1 MALSKSESKK
11 EVSNL
16 ACIARILLGPC
27 TDTLRDVLTHRIT
40 PSDFK
45 IALKDILTDG
55 PDKYF
60 NGLRLLVYQY
70 GASYSD
76 FDIPL
81 LYFFLLP
88 DYLNYI
94 PQPKLWHISSEVNI
108 RLIYKMHRKYKYYQG
123 DFLKDSAF
131 EQDWEKLFQTVKEL
145 EKYTGSATANQDA
158 MKKIKN
164 SSMDPDVE
172 HLFISNLGQS
182 KRVFQHDMPPFSYL
196 RTYIETMLT
205 SKKEAQEYASKSIE
219 AYLER
224 FGKSS
229 LHLEEALGKPGGFID
244 ISHKGS
250 IQKTST
256 AVDEGSGI
264 MEELHIDQTKIME
277 TGDIPFKKYEEI
289 SSETLKE
296 AFNSFKLDFPADVP
310 GRESFARAILEDDI
324 NRLVAA
330 IQSLSRGIVL
340 TTQINAIK
348 RDTPQVE
355 ACVFEVDV
363 VYDEDEDEDEDQ
375 FCVLRKETSLSML
388 LEMEEDTRIRVI
400 LIRSKSLPVVLSK
413 LIVYKNFKHVIN
425 EKGFFLQ
432 HEYEEID
439 DVAKMIAYRVI
450 SSFCSSV
457 ESLINAFTA
466 DLRRSMADYFDKQLT
481 AVKIRKICSEVL
493 EKTGYKPFGSTKSTR
508 NWSSEIAEFIQPK
521 LSNKTLKGADAWS
534 EIKSTCCKTVEDLKI
549 ILNGLDKFQAN
560 ELQID
565 QKKEIEEWHKRE
577 VIRNKSLLREY
588 PSIIKY
594 IAGHKDDG
602 REVVKV
608 FLSEDDEEAKQ
619 FVRKECRSVLKDIEF
634 DFVNVENTEETSE
647 TNKKMGVL
655 DEEIASF
662 DNSDRLRLK
671 QTIQEIEEKLYAR
684 YSNII
689 GIEIGNVKRFDSP
702 MQEGLGVVLYCLDKT
717 LIPFGEKPL
726 PTYIA
731 EWPCEV
737 LEDLFMLGKCPNTC
751 SNHPDPG
758 CSIGIPS
765 DKFFGSCGFLYES
778 KSKDN
783 KYKSGFFTASH
794 VAIKDFHKL
803 YLATQPLSSHSL
815 GSKDHFIVHPSYL
828 ENNKSNNQ
836 VGQVVESFCGN
847 YGDPPIGM
855 DVAVVKDVS
864 PRTKEIETLEIVKKS
879 NLDYRTP
886 IEVMKT
892 GRKTDTT
899 FGYLIDP
906 KKHEILSARLD
917 SIRHSNRHYV
927 FKMPYVVKDKDESKR
942 FFLRGDS
949 GSGVFL
955 LGETGLP
962 EKALGIAFGYLYQ
975 RPYTFVC
982 NIEDILEKLGLKLV
996 RYRDNVDVW
1005 GWSPKD

>member
-40 PSDFK
+40 LSDLK
-45 IALKDILTDG
+45 IKLRYILENAFG
-55 PDKYF
+55 PEKYF
-60 NGLRLLVYQY
+60 IGLQLLIYEY
-70 GASYSD
+70 GGNYSD

-81 LYFFLLP
+81 LYFFLNTVCNFHLLTTEWGP
-88 DYLNYI
+88 FSRTEGGFL
-94 PQPKLWHISSEVNI
+94 LENI
-108 RLIYKMHRKYKYYQG
+108 ELIYQMNKKYKYFQG

-131 EQDWEKLFQTVKEL
+131 EQDWEELFQTVKEL
-145 EKYTGSATANQDA
+145 EKYIGSATANQDA

-164 SSMDPDVE
+164 TSMDSDVE
-172 HLFISNLGQS
+172 HLFIAKLVVGES
-182 KRVFQHDMPPFSYL
+182 KRGFRHDMLHFPYSL
-196 RTYIETMLT
+196 TYIERMLT
-205 SKKEAQEYASKSIE
+205 SKKEAQVYASRSIE
-219 AYLER
+219 AYLES
-224 FGKSS
+224 FGESS

-256 AVDEGSGI
+256 VDKVSGI

-521 LSNKTLKGADAWS
+521 LSNETLKGADAWS

-565 QKKEIEEWHKRE
+565 QQKEIEEWHKRE

-594 IAGHKDDG
+594 IAGHKDNG

-619 FVRKECRSVLKDIEF
+619 FVRKECRSGLKDIEF

-647 TNKKMGVL
+647 TKKKMDVL
-655 DEEIASF
+655 DEEIACP

-671 QTIQEIEEKLYAR
+671 QTIQECEEKLYAR

-689 GIEIGNVKRFDSP
+689 GIEIGNVKRIDSP
-702 MQEGLGVVLYCLDKT
+702 MKEGLGVVLYCLDKT

-726 PTYIA
+726 PKYIA

-751 SNHPDPG
+751 SNYPEPG

-765 DKFFGSCGFLYES
+765 DEFFGSCGFLYES

-803 YLATQPLSSHSL
+803 YLAKKPLSSHRL
-815 GSKDHFIVHPSYL
+815 GSKNHFIVHPSYL

-836 VGQVVESFCGN
+836 VGQVVESFCGD

-879 NLDYRTP
+879 NLSYRAP

-906 KKHEILSARLD
+906 KKHEFLSARLD
-917 SIRHSNRHYV
+917 STCHSIQHYV
-927 FKMPYVVKDKDESKR
+927 FKMPYVVKDKDESER

-962 EKALGIAFGYLYQ
+962 EKALGIAFGYLYKK
-975 RPYTFVC
+975 PYTFVC

-996 RYRDNVDVW
+996 R
-1005 GWSPKD
+1005 